1 MNFVVAIDFTGSNGA
16 YQDPRSLH
24 HCGTTPS
31 QYYRATQSVGQV
43 IQDYD
48 TDKMYPVFGFGAKI
62 PPQGHVSH
70 MFPCNFNFQNPFV
83 QGIDGILTTYYNC
96 LPQIQFYGPTNFSPG
111 KIFRYKKATFIAKIL
126 VINEVARMAADPG
139 NLEKPV
145 PDYFVLLI
153 ITDGIITDM
162 DKTIEAIV
170 NASSLPFSIIIVG
183 VGDAD
188 FSAMDVLDGD
198 DNALRANGRTAN
210 RDIVQFVPFNQ
221 FNTSNRASQEK
232 FKREH
237 KK

>member
-1 MNFVVAIDFTGSNGA
+1 
-16 YQDPRSLH
+16 
-24 HCGTTPS
+24 
-31 QYYRATQSVGQV
+31 
-43 IQDYD
+43 
-48 TDKMYPVFGFGAKI
+48 
-62 PPQGHVSH
+62 
-70 MFPCNFNFQNPFV
+70 
-83 QGIDGILTTYYNC
+83 
-96 LPQIQFYGPTNFSPG
+96 
-111 KIFRYKKATFIAKIL
+111 
-126 VINEVARMAADPG
+126 MAADPG

-232 FKREH
+232 FNREH
-237 KK
+237 NKIETLETEIKNFLKQLLAQHVLAEIPDQVTQYMFQNNKTPPPSY